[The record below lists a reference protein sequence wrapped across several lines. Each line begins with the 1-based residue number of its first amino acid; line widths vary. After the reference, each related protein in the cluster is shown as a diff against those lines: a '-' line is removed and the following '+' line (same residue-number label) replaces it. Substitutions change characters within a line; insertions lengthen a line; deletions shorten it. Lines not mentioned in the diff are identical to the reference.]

1 MHWSVTKR
9 SQKALGGVGVGVG
22 GKVKDAQHVSPASR
36 LSTAVNETHNAHA
49 LRAPKHEGR
58 YRNGRRRGRHSLL
71 LHRPL
76 IGGWRGVRCPRCRN
90 ENFACEAGRAPDVV
104 TFHSPFGRAMR
115 LGLPHTVLK
124 RGTGFFHRQAKPVE
138 HLRQHRD
145 YTQQQLRTRC
155 LEQVLSGLSSVN
167 GLFNMPSA
175 DTHEMYVYAL
185 RCTHVCTPAC
195 SCCSV

>member
-1 MHWSVTKR
+1 MERETNAWPRPMHWSVTKR

-22 GKVKDAQHVSPASR
+22 GKVKDAQHVSPAIR

-90 ENFACEAGRAPDVV
+90 ENFACEAGRAPDVSQS
-104 TFHSPFGRAMR
+104 FWARDEAGAA
-115 LGLPHTVLK
+115 PHCFEK
-124 RGTGFFHRQAKPVE
+124 GDR
-138 HLRQHRD
+138 
-145 YTQQQLRTRC
+145 
-155 LEQVLSGLSSVN
+155 VLSQASQAGGASAATSRLYSTTIENSLS
-167 GLFNMPSA
+167 
-175 DTHEMYVYAL
+175 
-185 RCTHVCTPAC
+185 
-195 SCCSV
+195 